1 MSNYP
6 KILTL
11 GHRYLENLF
20 KNPVL
25 IEEKVDGSQYSFG
38 KVNGKV
44 FYRSKGRELFQPVE
58 DKLFKAACDYV
69 DSIAD
74 KLPEGYTFRGEV
86 LRAPKHNTICYGR
99 VPNNNIVIF
108 DIDAGTEAYMPYN
121 QKAILAETVG
131 LETVPKL
138 FEGEVTNVEDLRK
151 LLDTMSFLGES
162 KVEGIV
168 IKNYN
173 QIGVDNK
180 VLMGKWVREEFKEA
194 NGARQKADYPQK
206 EEIIQGLITVYKT
219 ENRWL
224 KAVQHLRD
232 NGTLLNEPKDIG
244 LLMKEVNQDVLKECE
259 EEIKEALWKYA
270 WPRISRGIVG
280 GLPDWYKDQLARR
293 QFDA

>member
-1 MSNYP
+1 MSSYP
-6 KILTL
+6 KILTI

-25 IEEKVDGSQYSFG
+25 IEEKVDGSQFSFG
-38 KVNGKV
+38 KKDGKA

-69 DSIAD
+69 DSILD
-74 KLPEGYTFRGEV
+74 KLPEGFTFRGEV
-86 LRAPKHNTICYGR
+86 LRAPKHNTICYNR
-99 VPNNNIVIF
+99 VPRHNIVIF
-108 DIDAGTEAYMPYN
+108 DIDAGTEAYMSYN
-121 QKAILAETVG
+121 QKYILAEQLD
-131 LETVPKL
+131 LETVPRVY
-138 FEGEVTNVEDLRK
+138 EGEVTNIEDLK
-151 LLDTMSFLGES
+151 KHLDTESFLGGS

-168 IKNYN
+168 IKNYS

-194 NGARQKADYPQK
+194 NGARQKTDYPQK

-244 LLMKEVNQDVLKECE
+244 LLMKEVNLDVLKECE
-259 EEIKEALWKYA
+259 EEIKQKLWEYS

-280 GLPDWYKDQLARR
+280 GLAEWYKSKLAER
-293 QFDA
+293 QFNA

>member
-1 MSNYP
+1 MSSYP

-11 GHRYLENLF
+11 GHRYLDNLF

-25 IEEKVDGSQYSFG
+25 IEEKVDGSQFSFG
-38 KVNGKV
+38 KKDGKA

-69 DSIAD
+69 DSILD

-86 LRAPKHNTICYGR
+86 LRAPKHNTICYER
-99 VPNNNIVIF
+99 VPRHNVVIF
-108 DIDAGTEAYMPYN
+108 DIDAGIEAYMSYN
-121 QKAILAETVG
+121 QKYILAETLD
-131 LETVPKL
+131 LETVPKV
-138 FEGEVTNVEDLRK
+138 FEGEVFNVEDLRK
-151 LLDTMSFLGES
+151 HLDTMSFLGGS

-168 IKNYN
+168 IKNYS

-194 NGARQKADYPQK
+194 SGARQRADFPQK
-206 EEIIQGLITVYKT
+206 EEIIQGLITAYKT
-219 ENRWL
+219 ENRWK

-280 GLPDWYKDQLARR
+280 GLAEWYKEQLARR
-293 QFDA
+293 QFDV